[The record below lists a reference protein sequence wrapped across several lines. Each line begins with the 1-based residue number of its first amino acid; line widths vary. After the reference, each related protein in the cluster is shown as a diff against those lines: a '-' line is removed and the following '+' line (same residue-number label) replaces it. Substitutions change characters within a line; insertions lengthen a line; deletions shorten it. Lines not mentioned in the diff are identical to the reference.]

1 MKLSEKILYC
11 RKKAGWSQEA
21 LADKLGVSRQ
31 AVSKWETGEA
41 EPELSK
47 LKLLAAVFQVSTDWL
62 LSQDAPP
69 VEPEQETSAS
79 QSAQPVSSD
88 WMDKLPGFLSR
99 MVRRFGWLYGI
110 YLALGGAGIGFIGFL
125 ARTMSRKM
133 FQSFNSLIS
142 DPQLSFSYPG
152 MDKLVLKD
160 INMDVAEGEFVSI
173 LGQSGCG
180 KSTLLR
186 LLAGLEK
193 QTSGEILIDGKP
205 FSGPSL
211 SRGVVFQDYGL
222 FPWMTAGENIMLALR
237 QRFPERDKKEL
248 REVAVN
254 MLQSVG
260 LDKGVYNKL
269 PKELS
274 GGMKQRCAIAR
285 AFGIDPPILLMDE
298 PFGALDAVTR
308 ARLQDMVLE
317 LWRKQEPK
325 KTVFFVTHDVDEAI
339 LLSTKIFVLG
349 QSPSNVIFSCDIPS
363 DGRPTRETQFDDPKF
378 LNLRNTLIRYINQDV
393 ASRIS

>member
-1 MKLSEKILYC
+1 
-11 RKKAGWSQEA
+11 
-21 LADKLGVSRQ
+21 
-31 AVSKWETGEA
+31 
-41 EPELSK
+41 
-47 LKLLAAVFQVSTDWL
+47 
-62 LSQDAPP
+62 
-69 VEPEQETSAS
+69 
-79 QSAQPVSSD
+79 
-88 WMDKLPGFLSR
+88 
-99 MVRRFGWLYGI
+99 
-110 YLALGGAGIGFIGFL
+110 
-125 ARTMSRKM
+125 
-133 FQSFNSLIS
+133 
-142 DPQLSFSYPG
+142 
-152 MDKLVLKD
+152 
-160 INMDVAEGEFVSI
+160 
-173 LGQSGCG
+173 
-180 KSTLLR
+180 
-186 LLAGLEK
+186 
-193 QTSGEILIDGKP
+193 
-205 FSGPSL
+205 
-211 SRGVVFQDYGL
+211 
-222 FPWMTAGENIMLALR
+222 MLALR
-237 QRFPERDKKEL
+237 QRFPERDKKGL

-285 AFGIDPPILLMDE
+285 AFGIDPPILLMAE

-349 QSPSNVIFSCDIPS
+349 QSPSNMIFSCDIPS

>member
-1 MKLSEKILYC
+1 M
-11 RKKAGWSQEA
+11 R
-21 LADKLGVSRQ
+21 
-31 AVSKWETGEA
+31 ETVI
-41 EPELSK
+41 K
-47 LKLLAAVFQVSTDWL
+47 D
-62 LSQDAPP
+62 
-69 VEPEQETSAS
+69 
-79 QSAQPVSSD
+79 
-88 WMDKLPGFLSR
+88 
-99 MVRRFGWLYGI
+99 
-110 YLALGGAGIGFIGFL
+110 
-125 ARTMSRKM
+125 
-133 FQSFNSLIS
+133 
-142 DPQLSFSYPG
+142 LSFSYPG
-152 MDKLVLKD
+152 TDKLVLKD

-349 QSPSNVIFSCDIPS
+349 QSPSNVIFSCDILS
-363 DGRPTRETQFDDPKF
+363 DGRPTRETQFEDPKF

>member
-1 MKLSEKILYC
+1 M
-11 RKKAGWSQEA
+11 R
-21 LADKLGVSRQ
+21 
-31 AVSKWETGEA
+31 ETVI
-41 EPELSK
+41 K
-47 LKLLAAVFQVSTDWL
+47 D
-62 LSQDAPP
+62 
-69 VEPEQETSAS
+69 
-79 QSAQPVSSD
+79 
-88 WMDKLPGFLSR
+88 
-99 MVRRFGWLYGI
+99 
-110 YLALGGAGIGFIGFL
+110 
-125 ARTMSRKM
+125 
-133 FQSFNSLIS
+133 
-142 DPQLSFSYPG
+142 LSFSYPG
-152 MDKLVLKD
+152 TDKLVLKD

-205 FSGPSL
+205 FTGPSL

-349 QSPSNVIFSCDIPS
+349 QSPSNVIFNCDIPS
-363 DGRPTRETQFDDPKF
+363 DGRPTRETQFEDPKF